1 MDEFL
6 HQDASADTKEGN
18 SNPLTVQ
25 EQEELLECEKAIRM
39 SREGTVEAATAL
51 LRIRDR
57 CLYRGSFKTFKDYC
71 WHGWQM
77 GSGYAYDLIKFALI
91 RQELSAS
98 ADIGTLPICEAQT
111 RPLAALNAAV
121 RATVWRRALE
131 VAQGERIT
139 GKIVRRA
146 REAFRAATLD
156 NCPGERRKLHE
167 TLPSARTQA
176 IECSDRTI
184 SLDLKVSKETLHA
197 LGRLARANDR
207 TLSEV
212 VSQILAQWASDKDFV
227 SGQRRKNVA
236 VTPAITRKR
245 GSRKEA
251 QCYPA
256 TGDLFPT
263 EAIALE

>member
-6 HQDASADTKEGN
+6 RQAASADAKEGK

-57 CLYRGSFKTFKDYC
+57 RLYRGSFRTFKDYC
-71 WHGWQM
+71 RHGWQM

-91 RQELSAS
+91 RQELSAF
-98 ADIGTLPICEAQT
+98 ADIRTLPICEAQT
-111 RPLAALNAAV
+111 RPLSALNAAD
-121 RATVWRRALE
+121 RATVWRRAME
-131 VAQGERIT
+131 VARGERIT

-156 NCPGERRKLHE
+156 NCPGERRNLDE
-167 TLPSARTQA
+167 LLPSARPQA
-176 IECSDRTI
+176 IECSDRAI
-184 SLDLKVSKETLHA
+184 SLDLKLSKETLHA

-207 TLSEV
+207 TLSEM
-212 VSQILAQWASDKDFV
+212 VSQILAQWASEKDFV
-227 SGQRRKNVA
+227 SGQRHKNVA
-236 VTPAITRKR
+236 VTPPITRK
-245 GSRKEA
+245 SRKEA

-263 EAIALE
+263 EAIETK